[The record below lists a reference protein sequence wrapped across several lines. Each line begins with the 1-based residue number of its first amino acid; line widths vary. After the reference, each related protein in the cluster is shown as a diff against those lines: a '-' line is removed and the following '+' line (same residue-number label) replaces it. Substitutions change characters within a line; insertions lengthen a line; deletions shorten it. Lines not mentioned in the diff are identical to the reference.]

1 MQIYDFT
8 VAANTQRQLDA
19 PGTYFYYYS
28 GSAGGADQTITLRGV
43 SSGLR
48 IVLKN
53 GQSLRL
59 PAGQAPETSWY
70 IGNYANAATIVGTVI
85 VGNGEIQDNRIQG
98 SVEVVDG
105 GKYRSLGGNAFC
117 GAARIN
123 AVAAQ
128 NAVASIWNPP
138 GSGKNVLIETIGIS
152 STTANF
158 LYWGTHTATT
168 AVLVGNLSN
177 KKAGGTVSASQA
189 YNGNVVGTPT
199 GFGYQGFLA
208 VVANQPMQWQF
219 KEPIAIP
226 PGFGF
231 CVQNNTVNADLQV
244 TFEFYEEGTA

>member
-8 VAANTQRQLDA
+8 VAPNNQRQLDA

-59 PAGQAPETSWY
+59 PKDQAPETSWY

-98 SVEVVDG
+98 DVSIIDG
-105 GKYRSLGGNAFC
+105 GKSRSLASSAFM
-117 GAARIN
+117 GATAAG

-128 NAVASIWNPP
+128 FAGIQLWNPAATGKNIVLEKFSVSSGTAMIFNMGQNAAAMASLITNSGPKLLGSAVAN
-138 GSGKNVLIETIGIS
+138 IGVIR
-152 STTANF
+152 
-158 LYWGTHTATT
+158 
-168 AVLVGNLSN
+168 
-177 KKAGGTVSASQA
+177 
-189 YNGNVVGTPT
+189 NGNNVASVITKILAANYVAANASMDYNLREPVV
-199 GFGYQGFLA
+199 
-208 VVANQPMQWQF
+208 
-219 KEPIAIP
+219 IP

-231 CVQNNTVNADLQV
+231 VVEGSVVNTGITA
-244 TFEFYEEGTA
+244 TFEWFEESTA